1 MRDLLYDLFIY
12 DLNFSETLY
21 QIVYHFVKTKIKLED
36 MDKIYYKL
44 YTFLKFYNN
53 NYDPYIT

>member
-21 QIVYHFVKTKIKLED
+21 QIVYHFVKTKI
-36 MDKIYYKL
+36 
-44 YTFLKFYNN
+44 
-53 NYDPYIT
+53 